1 MKAIKFTIV
10 AVLVAALGFG
20 LYIIIDPFNKDDSES
35 GSEIVIPEG
44 CDLEWAQQYID
55 SVYHTIPNGQF
66 QTLKNRR
73 GEMQGNFNN
82 MMTGTPKK
90 CQETVGLM
98 LRNRYQSRFIQMA
111 NSEFAEKN
119 WPHYSDIRD
128 MNKTLLAELS
138 QGSQDLKKIESIC
151 KEYDQVVY
159 YNNRVKNQSYQCPS
173 TLYDHWNLSYV
184 KNLISNTPSA
194 STPVDHTIQYESSK
208 SENVKK
214 VLYNGHVSFLEEMVD
229 LTQTQI
235 MDNPTKS
242 NYNQV
247 CEIVSREIEQFKNN
261 AASIYS
267 KDYST
272 VEKKAEQLNK
282 RMDDYEKLLNDERQI

>member
-1 MKAIKFTIV
+1 M
-10 AVLVAALGFG
+10 
-20 LYIIIDPFNKDDSES
+20 
-35 GSEIVIPEG
+35 
-44 CDLEWAQQYID
+44 EWAQQYID

-90 CQETVGLM
+90 CQETVDLM

-151 KEYDQVVY
+151 KEYDQVAY
-159 YNNRVKNQSYQCPS
+159 YNSRVKKQSNQRPS
-173 TLYDHWNLSYV
+173 TLYAHWDLSNTR
-184 KNLISNTPSA
+184 NLIDNTPSA
-194 STPVDHTIQYESSK
+194 SDPVDHTTQYESSK
-208 SENVKK
+208 SGNVKML
-214 VLYNGHVSFLEEMVD
+214 LYKGHVAFLKEMVN
-229 LTQTQI
+229 LAQTQI

-242 NYNQV
+242 NYNQI
-247 CEIVSREIEQFKNN
+247 CEIVLKEIEQFKNN

-267 KDYST
+267 KDYSI
-272 VEKKAEQLNK
+272 VENEAEQLNK